1 LLDEVMTTQRTLLS
15 QRGFTLIEL
24 MVVVAIIVVTL
35 VLAFPSFQT
44 FQRNAQLTSLS
55 NSMIASIN
63 AARSE
68 AMKSGNAAMVVPFDG
83 INWSSGWIVFVD
95 VARSQSATGNDGH
108 IILKA
113 PLDPAVASYITI
125 SATSTA
131 TGANPYLMF
140 DAQGYTSNKNASFT
154 NVNFSLSRNDV
165 ATTQTSFET
174 RRVIL
179 SNTGKSRVC
188 RPSTDTTCTAT
199 ATS

>member
-1 LLDEVMTTQRTLLS
+1 MIKGRIQHLP
-15 QRGFTLIEL
+15 RGFTLIEL
-24 MVVVAIIVVTL
+24 MVVIAIITVTL

-44 FQRNAQLTSLS
+44 FQRNAQLTSLA

-68 AMKSGNAAMVVPFDG
+68 AMKSGNAAMVKPNDG
-83 INWSSGWIVFVD
+83 VNWSSGWVVFVD
-95 VARSQSATGNDGH
+95 VARTGLVKDNYSH
-108 IILKA
+108 IL
-113 PLDPAVASYITI
+113 LQVPAVASYITI

-131 TGANPYLMF
+131 SGGTPYLMF
-140 DAQGYTSNKNASFT
+140 DAQGYTSNTNASFT
-154 NVNFSLSRNDV
+154 NVNFSLARNDV
-165 ATTQTSFET
+165 DATQTGFET